1 MSDDQLFIA
10 DELGK
15 LADLRDRGLL
25 SDDEF
30 TVQKAVLLSPLRE
43 QVPRNEHPQEQT
55 IGLSAEGTDAMRQWE
70 PRGESLRRTGAAWLL
85 LPASLLVGIGS
96 LLPWLTVNDGIST
109 INRNG
114 FQLGQGEGFS
124 VDGLVALLL
133 GIIVGLIGVTAIARA
148 SLPSWIRRSPIVVG
162 LGITVAGANSLT
174 GIVPYI
180 RHLRTQFPGISASV
194 GYGVILVIAGGVVA
208 VLSGLTAW
216 SDRRRER
223 RAEPTRS
230 SDRVD

>member
-85 LPASLLVGIGS
+85 LPASLLVGVGS

-124 VDGLVALLL
+124 VPPVGDHRRAHRRHRHRQSVSAELDPALSHRRRPRYHRCRCELADGHRSLYP
-133 GIIVGLIGVTAIARA
+133 A
-148 SLPSWIRRSPIVVG
+148 SEDSVPGHQCFCRLRGHPRHRRRCCGRSQRPD
-162 LGITVAGANSLT
+162 
-174 GIVPYI
+174 
-180 RHLRTQFPGISASV
+180 
-194 GYGVILVIAGGVVA
+194 GVV
-208 VLSGLTAW
+208 
-216 SDRRRER
+216 
-223 RAEPTRS
+223 RS
-230 SDRVD
+230 KT